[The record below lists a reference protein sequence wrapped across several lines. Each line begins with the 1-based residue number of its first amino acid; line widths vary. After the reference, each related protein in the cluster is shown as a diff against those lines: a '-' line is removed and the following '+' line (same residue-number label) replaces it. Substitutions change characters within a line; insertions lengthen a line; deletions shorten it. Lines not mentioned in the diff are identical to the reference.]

1 MDKNERRMQG
11 RKKLSKLRFLSDR
24 NLVFWFTGA
33 FKEGTG
39 YWKPSSQ
46 TTAKKLL
53 KMDSKRHIRQQEKSE
68 LRKDLEE
75 HSTQTKGNRYKRLY
89 DYDWNLN

>member
-11 RKKLSKLRFLSDR
+11 RKKLSKLRFLSNC
-24 NLVFWFTGA
+24 NLLSWFTGA
-33 FKEGTG
+33 FKEAEG
-39 YWKPSSQ
+39 YWQPSSR
-46 TTAKKLL
+46 TNAKKLL
-53 KMDSKRHIRQQEKSE
+53 KKDSKRHIRQQEKSE

-75 HSTQTKGNRYKRLY
+75 HSTQIKGNRYKRLY